1 MTEKKRAFTRK
12 TALSIV
18 LLCAAALLLLIIFRW
33 YGSCQ
38 TDLSTP
44 EGRESFLSGLGWEID
59 RATEEHRSVIIP
71 DTLEGAHQL
80 QRLRRDGACHP
91 LCPGPGDRGR
101 GYPYHVHRRL
111 HARHQ
116 ADRGGMSLSR
126 NRAHRAHADRPPFSA
141 AGLVLK
147 SSGLS

>member
-71 DTLEGAHQL
+71 DTLEGVMEDYNKMQL
-80 QRLRRDGACHP
+80 SQ
-91 LCPGPGDRGR
+91 
-101 GYPYHVHRRL
+101 GY
-111 HARHQ
+111 
-116 ADRGGMSLSR
+116 DLSR
-126 NRAHRAHADRPPFSA
+126 HLGEKCEQYTYRLTNYSGYSGTVLVTLYVQGREIV
-141 AGLVLK
+141 AGDIHTTSIDGFMHGIK
-147 SSGLS
+147 RTTEE